1 MSPLGKCFSSLI
13 RVSVVTFS
21 SYGIQASFR
30 EFLDEIH
37 ICPWKCV
44 YSLKLLER
52 KEGREGRKRGRRQ
65 VSPWDKSTS
74 CLKIIIK
81 SSEIPSYLSYALGQ
95 GLIFTLSTCSPN
107 TKWAHET
114 RQDSGLLIL
123 ISIPSTLTL
132 SDFSFLWDKP
142 RSLPRRTGSSP
153 LPSFS
158 QLLLPVLFLTR
169 LSSGAVIYQLFS
181 QTRGV
186 CQH

>member
-1 MSPLGKCFSSLI
+1 MPMKVCVFNKTS
-13 RVSVVTFS
+13 
-21 SYGIQASFR
+21 
-30 EFLDEIH
+30 
-37 ICPWKCV
+37 WK
-44 YSLKLLER
+44 K
-52 KEGREGRKRGRRQ
+52 GRKGGQERGRRQ

-123 ISIPSTLTL
+123 ISIPSILTL